1 LTLGAPARILAPG
14 PLLSNRLDL
23 YSSGTI
29 VIALV
34 VLLIVSGFFSIA
46 ETSMMALNRY
56 RLKHLVET
64 GRRGAKLTQELLG
77 RTDRLLGVILLGNNL
92 VNAAAAT
99 LAAIVTVHLFGENKW
114 ALAGGTATI
123 TFLIL
128 VFSEITPK
136 VVGATYPERIAL
148 PAAFILAPL
157 LKVAYP
163 LVGFTNFF
171 VRGLLKL
178 VGLPE
183 RPAEA
188 ESKLSL
194 EELRTLVLEASH
206 YIPKKHQSILL
217 NLFELQS
224 ITVDDVM
231 TPRSQI
237 EAIDLNAPLPDVQRR
252 IAACYHTRLPTYRG
266 QLDEIAG
273 VLHVR
278 SVLNLGKKPDQLH
291 HEDFQSVL
299 REPYFIP
306 AGTPL
311 LTQLQQFQ
319 ENHDRLG
326 MVVDEYGELMGLV
339 TIDDIL
345 EEIIGEF
352 TTNSPLVTG
361 LIHRQPDGT
370 TLVEASLP
378 LRELNRKLEL
388 ALPLEGPKTL
398 NGLILEHLQ
407 DIPEPG
413 TTVLIEGYP
422 LEIVQ
427 TQEKVV
433 KAVRIYPRRKENELL
448 NNQAKV

>member
-1 LTLGAPARILAPG
+1 
-14 PLLSNRLDL
+14 LDA

-29 VIALV
+29 ILALI
-34 VLLIVSGFFSIA
+34 VLLVVSGFFSIA

-64 GRRGAKLTQELLG
+64 GRRGAKLTQDLLG

-92 VNAAAAT
+92 VNVAAAT
-99 LAAIVTVHLFGENKW
+99 LTTIVTVHLFGESKW
-114 ALAGGTATI
+114 ALAAGSALI

-136 VVGATYPERIAL
+136 VIGATYPERIAL
-148 PAAFILAPL
+148 PASFVLAPL
-157 LKVAYP
+157 VKVAYP
-163 LVGFTNFF
+163 VIGFTNVF
-171 VRGLLKL
+171 VRGLLRL
-178 VGLPE
+178 VRLPA
-183 RPAEA
+183 RPQEA
-188 ESKLSL
+188 DSQLSL
-194 EELRTLVLEASH
+194 EELRTLVLESSR
-206 YIPKKHQSILL
+206 YIPNKHKSILL
-217 NLFELQS
+217 NLFELES

-237 EAIDLNAPLPDVQRR
+237 EAIDLTDPLADIQRQ
-252 IAACYHTRLPTYRG
+252 IATCYHTRLPVYRG
-266 QLDEIAG
+266 QLDEVAG

-278 SVLNLGKKPDQLH
+278 SVLNLGKRFDQLH
-291 HEDFQSVL
+291 VEDFASVL

-326 MVVDEYGELMGLV
+326 LVVDEYGELMGLV

-352 TTNSPLVTG
+352 TTHSPLVSG
-361 LIHRQPDGT
+361 LIHRQADGSA
-370 TLVEASLP
+370 LVEASAP
-378 LRELNRKLEL
+378 LRELNRKLSL
-388 ALPLEGPKTL
+388 HLPLDGPKTL
-398 NGLILEHLQ
+398 NGLILEALQ

-448 NNQAKV
+448 NSEAKV

>member
-1 LTLGAPARILAPG
+1 MEA
-14 PLLSNRLDL
+14 

-29 VIALV
+29 VLALI
-34 VLLIVSGFFSIA
+34 VLLVISGFFSIA

-64 GRRGAKLTQELLG
+64 GRRGAKRTQELLE

-92 VNAAAAT
+92 VNVAAAT
-99 LAAIVTVHLFGENKW
+99 LATVVTVHLFGESKW
-114 ALAGGTATI
+114 ALAAGSTVI

-148 PAAFILAPL
+148 PASFVLAPL
-157 LKVAYP
+157 VRIAYP
-163 LVGFTNFF
+163 IIGFTNFF
-171 VRGLLKL
+171 VRGILRL

-183 RPAEA
+183 RPP
-188 ESKLSL
+188 ESESRLSL

-206 YIPKKHQSILL
+206 YLPKKHQSILL
-217 NLFELQS
+217 NLFELES

-237 EAIDLNAPLPDVQRR
+237 EAIDLDDPIEVIERQ
-252 IAACYHTRLPTYRG
+252 IATCYHTRLPVYRG
-266 QLDEIAG
+266 QLDEIVG

-278 SVLNLGKKPDQLH
+278 SVLNLGKKLEHLTVHDY
-291 HEDFQSVL
+291 ETVL

-326 MVVDEYGELMGLV
+326 LVVDEYGELMGLV

-352 TTNSPLVTG
+352 TTHSPLVSG
-361 LIHRQPDGT
+361 LIHRQPDGS

-378 LRELNRKLEL
+378 LRELNRKLDL
-388 ALPLEGPKTL
+388 HLPLDGPKTL
-398 NGLILEHLQ
+398 NGLILERLQ

-413 TTVLIEGYP
+413 TTILVEGYP

-433 KAVRIYPRRKENELL
+433 KAVRIYPRRKENEVS
-448 NNQAKV
+448 NNEAKV